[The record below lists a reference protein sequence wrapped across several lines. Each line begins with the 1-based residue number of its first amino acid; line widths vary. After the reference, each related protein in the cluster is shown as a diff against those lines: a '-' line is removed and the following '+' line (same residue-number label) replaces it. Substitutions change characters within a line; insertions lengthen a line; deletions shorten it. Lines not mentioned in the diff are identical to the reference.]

1 MPGHAF
7 VSRTGHD
14 ARRQPADRVRVR
26 HHRSVWRLPVLVL
39 GCLLLA
45 AVSAGCVEE
54 RRAGNA
60 GPVVLASPSAL
71 LNPPLNAPQDTQVLA
86 IVIENGRFDTDRY
99 TVQRGSVRLKV
110 ITRGGPYTL
119 VVDPVLPAQ
128 ELPANSTTEI
138 GVLFNDIGEYTMKL
152 RDRSQA
158 QAILNVRPPGGQ

>member
-1 MPGHAF
+1 MPGRAF
-7 VSRTGHD
+7 GSPTGHHV
-14 ARRQPADRVRVR
+14 RRQPADPVRVPY
-26 HHRSVWRLPVLVL
+26 HWSVWRLPVLAL
-39 GCLLLA
+39 GCLILA
-45 AVSAGCVEE
+45 TVSTGCAEE

-71 LNPPLNAPQDTQVLA
+71 RNPPLNAPQDTQVLA

-110 ITRGGPYTL
+110 VTRGGPYTL

-128 ELPANSTTEI
+128 DLPANSTTEI
-138 GVLFNDIGEYTMKL
+138 GVLLNDVGEYTMKL

-158 QAILNVRPPGGQ
+158 QAVLDVRPPGGQ